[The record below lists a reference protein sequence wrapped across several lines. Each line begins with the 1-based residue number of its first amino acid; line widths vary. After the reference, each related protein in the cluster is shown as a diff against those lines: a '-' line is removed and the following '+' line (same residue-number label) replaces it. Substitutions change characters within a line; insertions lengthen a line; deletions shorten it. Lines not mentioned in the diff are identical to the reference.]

1 MNDRSDD
8 GNVDITTLPPAEAS
22 ITQAIHGAEQRL
34 DVLPWTTLPDLL
46 REQLDL
52 TGTKKSCD
60 HGQGSAC
67 TGLLDDKR
75 VELCLIL
82 AIM

>member
-1 MNDRSDD
+1 
-8 GNVDITTLPPAEAS
+8 VPAKVS
-22 ITQAIHGAEQRL
+22 ITQTIDGAEQRL
-34 DVLPWTTLPDLL
+34 DVLPRMMLLDLL

-52 TGTKKSCD
+52 TGTTKNCD
-60 HGQGSAC
+60 LGHCEAC

-75 VELCLIL
+75 VESCLIL